1 VVAPIALFKA
11 RKFCLQQKRR
21 ATFQALNQIRN
32 SSFGAYSMCIC
43 TWSLLTTPDR
53 CALLQHHKLHEQ
65 ISPPSLYVAFQ
76 NVIAI
81 FRAPNNARR
90 QTSNRM
96 MSVPIIFHLPLFY
109 IDFSGSKLKSCAESA

>member
-1 VVAPIALFKA
+1 VHMHVVFTDNA
-11 RKFCLQQKRR
+11 RQDAHFFSI
-21 ATFQALNQIRN
+21 TN
-32 SSFGAYSMCIC
+32 
-43 TWSLLTTPDR
+43 
-53 CALLQHHKLHEQ
+53 LHEQ
-65 ISPPSLYVAFQ
+65 ISTPSLYVAFQ